1 LSAKLID
8 GTAVAAAMLD
18 DAARRAGGVTAALGR
33 KPCLATVLVGDD
45 PASRTYV
52 KMKANRCHSIGI
64 DSRRHHLADGA
75 STDEVLELVSRLSH
89 DDAVD
94 GILADRRRGTGPG
107 RWSPVNAL
115 SFGR

>member
-8 GTAVAAAMLD
+8 GTAVAAAM
-18 DAARRAGGVTAALGR
+18 
-33 KPCLATVLVGDD
+33 P
-45 PASRTYV
+45 
-52 KMKANRCHSIGI
+52 
-64 DSRRHHLADGA
+64 DGA